1 MRRISLA
8 ALIVFTCQ
16 LVFAQARFGIKAGP
30 NLYLPSTAK
39 NSSQS
44 YDKYKA
50 GYVIGASV
58 DLKASEKLTVQPEF
72 NYMWLHAV
80 ERFSEADIKFSNIA
94 IPVLLKYRFKDIGFG
109 AYAGPQ
115 LTFLSGAKSKKPNTG
130 SKDIKS
136 DLNNTGFSGVIGVD
150 YITSKN
156 VRLDVRLQQNFF
168 GLYKTEY
175 GTQKEVKGSI
185 ISFTIGYLFNKK

>member
-1 MRRISLA
+1 MRRISLT

-16 LVFAQARFGIKAGP
+16 LAFTQATFGIKAGP
-30 NLYLPSTAK
+30 NLYLPSGAK
-39 NSSQS
+39 NSGQS
-44 YDKYKA
+44 YDKYKV
-50 GYVIGASV
+50 GYTIGATV
-58 DLKASEKLTVQPEF
+58 DLRASEKLTVQPEF
-72 NYMWLHAV
+72 NYMWLHAE
-80 ERFSEADIKFSNIA
+80 ERLSETDIKYSNIA

-115 LTFLSGAKSKKPNTG
+115 LTFLTGAKSKKPNTG
-130 SKDIKS
+130 SKDIKG
-136 DLNNTGFSGVIGVD
+136 DLNNTGFSGVIGID
-150 YITSKN
+150 YVTSKN
-156 VRLDVRLQQNFF
+156 VRLDFRLQQNFF